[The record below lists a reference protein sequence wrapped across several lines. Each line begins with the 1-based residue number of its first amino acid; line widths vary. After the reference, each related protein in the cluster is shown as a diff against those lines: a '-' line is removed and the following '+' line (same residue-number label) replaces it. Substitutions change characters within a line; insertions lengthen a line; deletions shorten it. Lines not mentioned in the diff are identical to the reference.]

1 MLSKLRNFSKSK
13 MAIVLVGIIIVPFVF
28 WGMGSVFSSGNT
40 NSIAKINNNNISTKD
55 FIDHI
60 NSSNIDPKVIK
71 SNIEKNIIEELLS
84 ELISIKIIELEVK
97 NLNLTVSDKSLKN
110 KIISNQKFLDENK
123 KFSRVKYEKFLL
135 ENNITAP
142 MYELRFK
149 NNELK
154 KNLFNYI
161 SGGLYIP
168 NFLSKELHKNEARK
182 LSLKYINLES
192 LYKNNFT
199 ENEINTFIDEN
210 TDELKRDYIDLSYV
224 KIYPKDLIQIE
235 EYSNEFFKKIDEI
248 ENEILNGEKLD
259 QISKKYNF
267 EVNEYK
273 KFNVNEK
280 KSDEILNQIF
290 SKRSEEKIQLI
301 DNNDYF
307 LLYEIYDLYKE
318 LPKKNDVKFI
328 KQVKE
333 NLLLKEKFDFNRA
346 LLEKISKEEFKD
358 NNFSE
363 LAKKT
368 DIKFTEIESI
378 NDDSLFDINSIKLLY
393 SLPLNQYAMISDKTL
408 NIYLSK
414 ITKIEFEKLSNE
426 SNENKLYK
434 IKTKENLKKTLFSS
448 YDLFINSKY
457 NVKINENTLNRVK
470 NYFK

>member
-1 MLSKLRNFSKSK
+1 LYFG
-13 MAIVLVGIIIVPFVF
+13 V
-28 WGMGSVFSSGNT
+28 WESVFSSGNT

-224 KIYPKDLIQIE
+224 KIYPKDLIQME

-328 KQVKE
+328 KQ
-333 NLLLKEKFDFNRA
+333 
-346 LLEKISKEEFKD
+346 S
-358 NNFSE
+358 
-363 LAKKT
+363 
-368 DIKFTEIESI
+368 
-378 NDDSLFDINSIKLLY
+378 
-393 SLPLNQYAMISDKTL
+393 
-408 NIYLSK
+408 
-414 ITKIEFEKLSNE
+414 
-426 SNENKLYK
+426 
-434 IKTKENLKKTLFSS
+434 
-448 YDLFINSKY
+448 
-457 NVKINENTLNRVK
+457 
-470 NYFK
+470 